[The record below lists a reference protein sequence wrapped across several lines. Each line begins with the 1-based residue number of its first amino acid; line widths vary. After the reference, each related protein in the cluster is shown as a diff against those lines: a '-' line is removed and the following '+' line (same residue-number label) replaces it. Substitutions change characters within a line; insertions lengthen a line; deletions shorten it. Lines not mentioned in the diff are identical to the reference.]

1 MTERTPLQRASPAFR
16 RILFEGKISSLLP
29 SPAITLK
36 TTTPIG
42 EVVHL
47 LSTHNVGCIPLTG
60 ENGELAGILSER
72 DILRIVEKYPQMVSA
87 PAKSIMTQPVQT
99 LPQFGSVARA
109 LYFMVVGGYRH
120 LPITGIKASKAGH
133 QVPLGVISIKNI
145 ARYLNKSFGGKITAA
160 HDLTDFKDDLMQ
172 LFSAPLSSLSPQEAL
187 KLSLTTSVLQ
197 ATIQMNTKHTGS
209 ILVTD
214 EKGAL
219 KGIFTERDLINKVL
233 ASGRSL
239 SSTSLESVMTPRPHT
254 MMAGSSLAL
263 AMEVFSTG
271 KYRHLPVV
279 DEEENLLG
287 VLSLKDFIRALTTEV
302 LRELGA

>member
-1 MTERTPLQRASPAFR
+1 MKVRTPLQRASPAFR

-36 TTTPIG
+36 ATTPIE
-42 EVVHL
+42 EVVQL
-47 LSTHNVGCIPLTG
+47 LSSNNVGCIPLTD
-60 ENGELAGILSER
+60 ERGELEGILSER
-72 DILRIVEKYPQMVSA
+72 DILRIVEKYPQMA
-87 PAKSIMTQPVQT
+87 PAPAHSIMTQPVQT
-99 LPQFGSVARA
+99 LPHFGSVARA

-120 LPITGIKASKAGH
+120 LPITGQKTSTGNA
-133 QVPLGVISIKNI
+133 PTTLGVISIKNV
-145 ARYLNKSFGGKITAA
+145 ARYLNKAFGGKITTA
-160 HDLTDFKDDLMQ
+160 HDLTECKDDLMQ
-172 LFSAPLSSLSPQEAL
+172 LFSAPLSSLSPQEAI
-187 KLSLTTSVLQ
+187 KLSLSTSVLQ
-197 ATIQMNTKHTGS
+197 ATVSMNSNHTGS

-233 ASGRSL
+233 VTGRPL
-239 SSTSLESVMTPRPHT
+239 SSTTLETVMTPRPHT

-279 DEEENLLG
+279 DDEENLLG